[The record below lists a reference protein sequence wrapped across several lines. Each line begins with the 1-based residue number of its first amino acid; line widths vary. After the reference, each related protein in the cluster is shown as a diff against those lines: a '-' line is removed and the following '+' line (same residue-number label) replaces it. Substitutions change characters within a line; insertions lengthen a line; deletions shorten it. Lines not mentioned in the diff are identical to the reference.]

1 MELLT
6 EVLKLVGAL
15 VGLVN
20 GVLTFPSKASR
31 SNDEHERGR

>member
-15 VGLVN
+15 VGPVN
-20 GVLTFPSKASR
+20 GVLTFLSKASR